1 MSLSLAEKYNPP
13 QSVETPQTFY
23 KKPADEEQ
31 PAPGIPFSVDPPSG
45 EVVADNVVEGIHMR
59 LREEGRHIAN
69 MASLCQYEPAEV
81 KDEAKKLPR
90 AFHNSKDFHIFL
102 LTYGYLENFK
112 EDAAKS
118 LTIYELRH
126 KYQTTYSIMYSLA
139 QTLDC
144 KFSVGKSKYE
154 YRFKLREQ
162 YGVKCVNSEPQD
174 AIEFSKIESRLERM
188 ESQLHQFE
196 IIAARR
202 TDQLDAIEQQLKT
215 IASQVEYIHE
225 FTHIKSYE

>member
-1 MSLSLAEKYNPP
+1 
-13 QSVETPQTFY
+13 VETPQTAC

-31 PAPGIPFSVDPPSG
+31 PAPDILFTVDPPSG
-45 EVVADNVVEGIHMR
+45 DVVVDQVLDGIHKR

-90 AFHNSKDFHIFL
+90 AFDNSKDFHIFL

-112 EDAAKS
+112 EDAAKN
-118 LTIYELRH
+118 LPIYELRH

-139 QTLDC
+139 QKLNC

-174 AIEFSKIESRLERM
+174 AIEFSEIKSRLELI
-188 ESQLHQFE
+188 ESQLRVKNNLLISIWKEVSTANDFE
-196 IIAARR
+196 
-202 TDQLDAIEQQLKT
+202 E
-215 IASQVEYIHE
+215 
-225 FTHIKSYE
+225 

>member
-1 MSLSLAEKYNPP
+1 M
-13 QSVETPQTFY
+13 ETPQTFY

-31 PAPGIPFSVDPPSG
+31 RAPGITFTVDPPSG

>member
-1 MSLSLAEKYNPP
+1 M
-13 QSVETPQTFY
+13 ETPQTFY

-31 PAPGIPFSVDPPSG
+31 PAPGIPLLVDPPNG
-45 EVVADNVVEGIHMR
+45 EVVTDKVVEGIHKR
-59 LREEGRHIAN
+59 LRDEGRPVVSMAN
-69 MASLCQYEPAEV
+69 LCEFAGHDGGNNTTEL
-81 KDEAKKLPR
+81 AR
-90 AFHNSKDFHIFL
+90 AFHSAKDLHIFL
-102 LTYGYLENFK
+102 LTHGYLENFK

>member
-1 MSLSLAEKYNPP
+1 M
-13 QSVETPQTFY
+13 ETPQTFY

-31 PAPGIPFSVDPPSG
+31 RAPGITFTVDPPSG

-90 AFHNSKDFHIFL
+90 AFHNCKDFHIFL

-112 EDAAKS
+112 EDAAKN
-118 LTIYELRH
+118 LPIYELRH

-139 QTLDC
+139 QKLDC
-144 KFSVGKSKYE
+144 KFSVCKSKYE

-174 AIEFSKIESRLERM
+174 AIEFSEIEARLERIESRLELI
-188 ESQLHQFE
+188 ESQLRVKNNLLVSIWKE
-196 IIAARR
+196 VSTAN
-202 TDQLDAIEQQLKT
+202 D
-215 IASQVEYIHE
+215 
-225 FTHIKSYE
+225 YEESA